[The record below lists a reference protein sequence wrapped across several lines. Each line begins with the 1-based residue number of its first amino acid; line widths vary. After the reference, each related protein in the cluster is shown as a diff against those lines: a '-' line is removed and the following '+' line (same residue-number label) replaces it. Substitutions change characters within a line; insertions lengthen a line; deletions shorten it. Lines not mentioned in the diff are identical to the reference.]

1 MNIPRAGSFLLATAL
16 ALLPISGA
24 AQNEEESA
32 TSPSADK
39 KAEKGLGVSLSE
51 LQSQLKDLD
60 LEVTWEEVPW
70 DEGGKRWM
78 AEKDLVI
85 LEAYGETKS
94 DITKYYAAG
103 FFPSDDASKSM
114 ISFSAILTPIII
126 SLPAED
132 RRTVSKWV
140 TDQIDKLAGLKDDA
154 THEASKTH
162 KGRKFEFTFHKTM
175 AMASL
180 SVTRDD

>member
-1 MNIPRAGSFLLATAL
+1 MNIPRAGAVLLAAAL
-16 ALLPISGA
+16 AWQSASGI
-24 AQNEEESA
+24 AQNEESA
-32 TSPSADK
+32 TPESTEQ
-39 KAEKGLGVSLSE
+39 KAESGLGFSLSQ

-126 SLPAED
+126 SLPTED
-132 RRTVSKWV
+132 RKTVSTWV
-140 TDQIDKLAGLKDDA
+140 TDQIDELAELKDDA
-154 THEASKTH
+154 THTARKTH
-162 KGRKFEFTFHKTM
+162 KSKKFEFIFHKNL

-180 SVTRDD
+180 SVTKDK